1 MDPILAAIAAYDAA
15 RRGQSVNGYDQVRG
29 YDQVGLAVPPNSSV
43 MDRRT
48 PQQSTYAAPQPPQ
61 YGGPPAYGGG
71 YGQAQPH
78 PPAAP
83 YGYGPPN
90 QYASPYPNPGYNAYA
105 PYPNAPLPQFQAQ
118 SAQAAAGLPGYGKP
132 VRREED
138 LGPSPASFTFGP
150 ATAQTQIFELKPY
163 RSVLPVVLTIDAVVV
178 GAPGCLVMLQSADI
192 AGANQLAGQQAVSIA
207 RYAPLATTRRIQW
220 TIITP
225 QVPCYLTI
233 VTTAAPAAMTSITV
247 SPTLGVVTLGSFG
260 Q

>member
-29 YDQVGLAVPPNSSV
+29 YDQVGAVPPNQSV

-48 PQQSTYAAPQPPQ
+48 APQQYQQPQQPQ
-61 YGGPPAYGGG
+61 YGGG
-71 YGQAQPH
+71 YGQAQQH
-78 PPAAP
+78 PPA
-83 YGYGPPN
+83 GYGPPN
-90 QYASPYPNPGYNAYA
+90 NYAAPYPNPGYNAYA

-118 SAQAAAGLPGYGKP
+118 SAQAAMGLPGYGKP